1 MTPTRWIIR
10 AALVVLFWSCVVI
23 WFCVSSGC
31 APLRG
36 SPSVSCHPGQHRC
49 QTDAECED
57 EEAYFLD
64 VEEGGQR

>member
-1 MTPTRWIIR
+1 MTWARWIIR
-10 AALVVLFWSCVVI
+10 AALFALFWSCVAI

-31 APLRG
+31 AVHREA
-36 SPSVSCHPGQHRC
+36 SCHPGQHRC

-64 VEEGGQR
+64 AEEGRQL

>member
-1 MTPTRWIIR
+1 MTWARWILR
-10 AALVVLFWSCVVI
+10 VALVVLFWLCVVI

-31 APLRG
+31 AVHRAE
-36 SPSVSCHPGQHRC
+36 VSCHPGQHRC

-64 VEEGGQR
+64 IEEGRHL

>member
-1 MTPTRWIIR
+1 MTAGRWILR

-31 APLRG
+31 AH
-36 SPSVSCHPGQHRC
+36 SVGCHPGQHRC

-64 VEEGGQR
+64 VEEGRQR

>member
-1 MTPTRWIIR
+1 MSARWIIR
-10 AALVVLFWSCVVI
+10 AACVVLFWGCVAL

-31 APLRG
+31 AG
-36 SPSVSCHPGQHRC
+36 VSCHPGQHEC

-64 VEEGGQR
+64 AEEGRQS